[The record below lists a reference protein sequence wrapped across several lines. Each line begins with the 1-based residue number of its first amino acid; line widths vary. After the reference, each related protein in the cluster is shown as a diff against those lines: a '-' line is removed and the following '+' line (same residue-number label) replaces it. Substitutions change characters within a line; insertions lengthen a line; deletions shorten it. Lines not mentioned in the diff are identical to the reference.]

1 MTAPACARLVVPPG
15 PEGAE
20 VAAAAW
26 LRACAGEVVELATSP
41 GTAPA
46 GGAGP
51 ALVMSTSGS
60 TGEPRRVVLPI
71 GALRASASAG
81 STRLGEPG
89 TWLSAVPVTGV
100 GGLLTVIRTLTA
112 GSSPV
117 ALPSLGGARPFTAE
131 LFAAAPDADFVSLVP
146 TQVHRILASR
156 RATRRLADFRAVLVG
171 GARLAPELRA
181 RALDAGVRLVAT
193 YGATETGGGV
203 VYDGIPLPGVTVR
216 ITEETGEISLG
227 GPTIA
232 AGYLDDVN
240 SSRFEH
246 GTFRTGDAG
255 RWVDGRLTVS
265 GRLDDTIKVGGE
277 KVSLAAVT
285 RVLQSDIRVLDAA
298 VVARDSPEWGQVP
311 VAYVVPADDPSPE
324 LMAELMDVV
333 TVALGARSR
342 PHTMTLVSELP
353 TTAAGKPLRR
363 G

>member
-1 MTAPACARLVVPPG
+1 M
-15 PEGAE
+15 
-20 VAAAAW
+20 
-26 LRACAGEVVELATSP
+26 
-41 GTAPA
+41 
-46 GGAGP
+46 
-51 ALVMSTSGS
+51 
-60 TGEPRRVVLPI
+60 
-71 GALRASASAG
+71 
-81 STRLGEPG
+81 
-89 TWLSAVPVTGV
+89 PVTGV

-117 ALPSLGGARPFTAE
+117 ALLQSGRRPTVHRRVVRRS
-131 LFAAAPDADFVSLVP
+131 PDADFVSLVP

-298 VVARDSPEWGQVP
+298 VVARDSPEWGRCL
-311 VAYVVPADDPSPE
+311 SP
-324 LMAELMDVV
+324 MWCRR
-333 TVALGARSR
+333 TTPARS
-342 PHTMTLVSELP
+342 
-353 TTAAGKPLRR
+353 
-363 G
+363 